1 MAENKIKLEKNVI
14 SNQQAQD
21 QADSLFNEVIISA
34 ERIDDDKLKKIY
46 EDLFYKIP
54 QRGNLSHETIVI
66 KSDDVVHPETNI
78 NLEGEIS
85 ILEQDLLEKYDELNS
100 LEAPEKE
107 HSIFSNNTFIQEG
120 DPGQDITTG
129 STV

>member
-100 LEAPEKE
+100 LEAP
-107 HSIFSNNTFIQEG
+107 
-120 DPGQDITTG
+120 
-129 STV
+129 